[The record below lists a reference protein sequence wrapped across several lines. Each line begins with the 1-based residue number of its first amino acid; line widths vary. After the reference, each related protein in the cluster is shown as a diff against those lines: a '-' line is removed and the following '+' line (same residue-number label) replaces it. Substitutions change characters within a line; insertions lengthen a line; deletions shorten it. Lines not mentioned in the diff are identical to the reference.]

1 MEELDL
7 KQLFKI
13 FWNKRLQIIS
23 IVLVF
28 LILGSIYS
36 FAFVK
41 PKYQSYTTL
50 VLAQSDVISSKEA
63 EKNANQVQGITQ
75 SELTLNQKLVS
86 TYSELVK
93 TKNVLREV
101 IKELRLNVEEEELR
115 KNVKVSLVEDTE
127 LIKITVTN
135 KNALDAKNIA
145 NEIAK
150 IFSERVR
157 EIYNINNVYIVDE
170 AEEATTPYNISHIKD
185 ILIFAVAG
193 LVIAVIYVLLANLFD
208 TTVKTAEDIEKELEV
223 SVLASIPTLKE
234 DSKTK
239 TPVVKGG
246 IY

>member
-28 LILGSIYS
+28 LIIGSIYS

-50 VLAQSDVISSKEA
+50 VLAQSDVIAKEGDR
-63 EKNANQVQGITQ
+63 NANQVQGITQ
-75 SELTLNQKLVS
+75 SDLTLNQKLVS

-93 TKNVLREV
+93 TKNVLREA
-101 IKELRLNVEEEELR
+101 IKNLRLNVQEEELR

-185 ILIFAVAG
+185 ILIFAVVG
-193 LVIAVIYVLLANLFD
+193 LVVAVIYVLLANLLD
-208 TTVKTAEDIEKELEV
+208 TTVKSADDIEKELEV

-239 TPVVKGG
+239 TPIVKGG
-246 IY
+246 VY

>member
-13 FWNKRLQIIS
+13 FWNKRLHIIT

-28 LILGSIYS
+28 LIIGSIYS

-41 PKYQSYTTL
+41 PRYQAYTTL
-50 VLAQSDVISSKEA
+50 VLAQSNTDGNSATQE
-63 EKNANQVQGITQ
+63 ITQ
-75 SELTLNQKLVS
+75 SDLTLNQKLVS

-101 IKELRLNVEEEELR
+101 IKELRLKVNEEELR
-115 KNVKVSLVEDTE
+115 KNVTVSLVKDTE

-145 NEIAK
+145 NKTAE
-150 IFSERVR
+150 IFSDRVKD
-157 EIYNINNVYIVDE
+157 IYNIDNVYIVDE
-170 AEEATTPYNISHIKD
+170 AEESSKPYNINHVKD
-185 ILIFAVAG
+185 LVIFMAIG
-193 LVIAVIYVLLANLFD
+193 LVVAVVYVLLANLLD
-208 TTVKTAEDIEKELEV
+208 TTVKSAEDIEKELEI
-223 SVLASIPTLKE
+223 SVLASIPTIKDEKSL
-234 DSKTK
+234 S
-239 TPVVKGG
+239 KGG

>member
-13 FWNKRLQIIS
+13 FWNKRLQIIA

-28 LILGSIYS
+28 LIIGSIYS

-41 PKYQSYTTL
+41 PKYKSYTTL
-50 VLAQSDVISSKEA
+50 VLAQSGGVSNTDDA
-63 EKNANQVQGITQ
+63 QGITQ
-75 SELTLNQKLVS
+75 SDLTLNQKLVS

-101 IKELRLNVEEEELR
+101 IKELSLTIEEEELR

-135 KNALDAKNIA
+135 ENALDAKNIA
-145 NEIAK
+145 NKIAK
-150 IFSERVR
+150 IFSERVS
-157 EIYNINNVYIVDE
+157 EIYNISNVYIVDE
-170 AEEATTPYNISHIKD
+170 AEEATGPYNINHIKD
-185 ILIFAVAG
+185 IAIFMIIG
-193 LVIAVIYVLLANLFD
+193 LVVSVIYVLLTNLLD
-208 TTVKTAEDIEKELEV
+208 TTVKSAEDIEKELGIT
-223 SVLASIPTLKE
+223 VLASIPEIKDE
-234 DSKTK
+234 KN
-239 TPVVKGG
+239 PIYKGG

>member
-13 FWNKRLQIIS
+13 FWNKRLHIIS
-23 IVLVF
+23 IVFIF
-28 LILGSIYS
+28 LIIGSIYT

-50 VLAQSDVISSKEA
+50 VLTQSDLVSVDGVNSST
-63 EKNANQVQGITQ
+63 QGITQ
-75 SELTLNQKLVS
+75 SDLTLNKKLVS

-101 IKELRLNVEEEELR
+101 IKELKLNIDEEELR
-115 KNVKVSLVEDTE
+115 KSVTVSLVEDTE

-150 IFSERVR
+150 IFSERVSQ
-157 EIYNINNVYIVDE
+157 IYNINNVYIVDE
-170 AEEATTPYNISHIKD
+170 AEEAAEPYNISHLKD
-185 ILIFAVAG
+185 ILIFAVVG
-193 LVIAVIYVLLANLFD
+193 MVVSVIYVLLVNLLD
-208 TTVKTAEDIEKELEV
+208 TSVKSAEDIEKELEV
-223 SVLASIPTLKE
+223 SVLASIPVIREENRTNT
-234 DSKTK
+234 S
-239 TPVVKGG
+239 KGG
-246 IY
+246 NF